1 MKRDENPCVGAYE
14 TPPLSPDERLPLNP
28 SLHLQSLCLQNS
40 WYIDKID
47 CFYHNEQSSFS

>member
-1 MKRDENPCVGAYE
+1 MKQDENPCVGAYE

-28 SLHLQSLCLQNS
+28 SLHLQSLYLQNS

-47 CFYHNEQSSFS
+47 CFYHNEQFSFS